1 MQQPQQNKRYLVGI
15 AYAHKCVCVCVCV
28 WALSHHELWN
38 AEQMRIAILAQF
50 LHTTTPAVPRLLTHE
65 HPLRCCCTHTHPRYL
80 AVRNAIVAKRATSGV
95 DDAVLDMTTGLL
107 GILPDF
113 MTMWNWRREG
123 LTLKW
128 QG

>member
-1 MQQPQQNKRYLVGI
+1 
-15 AYAHKCVCVCVCV
+15 V

-38 AEQMRIAILAQF
+38 ADQMEIAILVQF
-50 LHTTTPAVPRLLTHE
+50 LHTMHYTCSASLADTRTPY
-65 HPLRCCCTHTHPRYL
+65 PLSLHAHAPPRYL

-107 GILPDF
+107 GTLPDF

>member
-1 MQQPQQNKRYLVGI
+1 
-15 AYAHKCVCVCVCV
+15 
-28 WALSHHELWN
+28 
-38 AEQMRIAILAQF
+38 
-50 LHTTTPAVPRLLTHE
+50 
-65 HPLRCCCTHTHPRYL
+65 
-80 AVRNAIVAKRATSGV
+80 V